1 MNKTYRIKYNQHT
14 GAYVAVAEI
23 STARGKSGGSSRLVA
38 AALLAAGLGISSTA
52 AGAIPWGDGQDISW
66 NSNVTEGVAL
76 GPYMCN
82 NAATSQTVYD
92 ANGNPFAKSYP
103 ANSGHEGAWLEGNRG
118 VVLGG
123 GCDNVAV
130 AMQDAVA
137 IGNGAAASVNAVAI
151 GNMALAQG
159 SNAISIGTYAQAS
172 NVKSIAIGANT
183 VASGAY
189 SIAQGH
195 AANAAVEN
203 SVAIGNGAVA
213 SATNSISLGL
223 GAGASVLPMPMM
235 PLGNNNNI
243 GTYAGNASMQ
253 MNSNLIGNQAG
264 LASAGLENNYIG
276 SNSGAGMNGAN
287 NVAIGKMAGTEVVA
301 VFNAGTA
308 GAMLQLRSGSF
319 VPVFLP
325 GIVGDVNQTVSIGDL
340 SLSRSNSGV
349 ALGSNAIVE
358 AGITGSMA
366 LGAGSR
372 ANALNSLALGAGSE
386 TSRANTVSVGKTGAE
401 RQITNVADGTTLT
414 DAVNLKQLQAVQALI
429 GTGSGGTQ
437 SSVNFFSVNGNS
449 TDGNF
454 GNDGASGLNAIV
466 ESTCQCNTSS

>member
-159 SNAISIGTYAQAS
+159 SNAISIGTYAKAT

-189 SIAQGH
+189 SVAQGH
-195 AANAAVEN
+195 AANAAAEN
-203 SVAIGNGAVA
+203 SVAMGNGAVA
-213 SATNSISLGL
+213 SAANSISLGL

-235 PLGNNNNI
+235 PLGK
-243 GTYAGNASMQ
+243 Q
-253 MNSNLIGNQAG
+253 QQHWHLCRQCQH
-264 LASAGLENNYIG
+264 
-276 SNSGAGMNGAN
+276 AN
-287 NVAIGKMAGTEVVA
+287 E
-301 VFNAGTA
+301 
-308 GAMLQLRSGSF
+308 Q
-319 VPVFLP
+319 
-325 GIVGDVNQTVSIGDL
+325 
-340 SLSRSNSGV
+340 
-349 ALGSNAIVE
+349 
-358 AGITGSMA
+358 
-366 LGAGSR
+366 
-372 ANALNSLALGAGSE
+372 
-386 TSRANTVSVGKTGAE
+386 
-401 RQITNVADGTTLT
+401 
-414 DAVNLKQLQAVQALI
+414 
-429 GTGSGGTQ
+429 
-437 SSVNFFSVNGNS
+437 
-449 TDGNF
+449 
-454 GNDGASGLNAIV
+454 
-466 ESTCQCNTSS
+466 